1 MVALLHFGRSG
12 TGLLH
17 SLIDNHPEISTLPS
31 IYFSQYF
38 DSTVWQK
45 LIAEGWSRIPGRFV
59 GQFPVLFDASSPY
72 PIPTIGGKFI
82 TGLGQKEGMANVGE
96 SRDESLVVDRHLFCT
111 ELDLLITY
119 YDKLSPMDFFTLVH
133 AAYENNVKE

>member
-1 MVALLHFGRSG
+1 M
-12 TGLLH
+12 
-17 SLIDNHPEISTLPS
+17 
-31 IYFSQYF
+31 
-38 DSTVWQK
+38 
-45 LIAEGWSRIPGRFV
+45 

-96 SRDESLVVDRHLFCT
+96 SRDESLAVDRHLFCT
-111 ELDLLITY
+111 ELDLLLTY

-133 AAYENNVKE
+133 VAYEKALKNEGEKSTIFDTSYFPVTSRCAIFNSILHPPILP